1 MKLMIGK
8 NMMMKT
14 GLFDRIT
21 RASEKLV
28 LIRR

>member
-1 MKLMIGK
+1 MKLMIGM

-14 GLFDRIT
+14 RLFDRIT

-28 LIRR
+28 LMR